1 MLIRLRSL
9 VWTLAF
15 IFLAPMGHAQ
25 TVSWLNSS
33 WQYRSAVTIANA
45 GGTALTGYQ
54 LNVVL
59 GSGFDFTKVQS
70 NGGDIRFTAS
80 DGVTL
85 LPYWIESWNAG
96 SSSASLWVKVP
107 SIPAAGATVY
117 LYYGNSSATS
127 AANGFNTFDFFDD
140 FSSGSIDTTKWTV
153 GGGSWTVVTDTL
165 PNGLSGSVLQGTTNI
180 PNNELLY
187 SSSYTGTDYILEAS
201 GKLISG
207 REWGLGARLNGPTN
221 LYSSNLYADLD
232 TTNNLYVY
240 KWLNNNG
247 SNWATQ
253 LGSVAVGTVNLNTW
267 YKVSMAVHSS
277 LIDVSVNGVAWEHTS
292 DAQFSSGGV
301 AIFGGE
307 NMVAHFSSVRSRKYA
322 ATVPTTT
329 IGAVTT
335 NGVSVASVTVN
346 PTVVVGG
353 TSSQGTVTLSGP
365 APAGGATIALA
376 SSNTAA
382 AQVPASVVVAAAAST
397 ATFTITT
404 SAVSSSTSSTIS
416 ASYNG
421 STKTASLGVTAQTVS
436 WLNSSWQYRSAVT
449 IANAGGTALTG
460 YQLNVVLGS
469 GFDFTK
475 VQSNGGDIRF
485 TASDGVTLLPYWIE
499 SWNAGS
505 SSASLWVKVPSIPA
519 AGATVYLYYGN
530 SSATSAANGFNTFD
544 FFDDFSSGSIDTT
557 KWTVGGGSWT
567 VVTDTLPNGLSGSV
581 LQGTTNIPNNE
592 LLYSSSYTGTDY
604 ILEASGKL
612 ISGREWGLGARLN
625 GPTNLY
631 SSNLYADLDTTNNL
645 YVYKWLNNNGSN
657 WATQLGSVAVGTV
670 NLNTWYKVSMAVHS
684 SLIDVSVNGV
694 AWEHTSDA
702 QFSSGGVAIFGG
714 ENMVAHFSSVRSR
727 KYAAT
732 VPTTTIGAVTTNG
745 VSVASVTVN
754 PTVVVGGTSS
764 QGTVTLSGP
773 APAGG
778 ATIAL
783 ASSNTAAAQV
793 PASVVVAAAASTATF
808 TITTSAVSSSTSSTI
823 SASFGGTK
831 PTATLTVAHA
841 APTVASVALNPTSV
855 LGGNTSQGTVT
866 LSGPAL
872 SGGATVTLTSS
883 NTAAAQVPAS
893 VVIPAA
899 ASSATFTIT
908 TSSVSSSTNS
918 VISASYNSSTQT
930 TTLTVAQ
937 AASSAAVLTYHN
949 DNLRT
954 GQNVNETILT
964 TTNVNSSKFGKLFS
978 LPVDGPIFAQPLYMP
993 GVTVGTQVHNLVFV
1007 ATEHNSVY
1015 AWDADTASAT
1025 PVWTVSFNNPAA
1037 GVTAIPCAEA
1047 ASGRG
1052 NCSTITPEFG
1062 ITSTPVIDSSTGTLY
1077 VVASTK
1083 EVSGGTTSYVYRL
1096 HALSVTTGQEKFG
1109 GPVALQATSGSVTF
1123 IPIQHLQRPGLLLVN
1138 GVVYIG
1144 FGSHGDI
1151 SPWYGWLLG
1160 YSASTLKQVLAFNA
1174 SPNAGDS
1181 GIWQSGAGPASDATG
1196 NIYLNTGNGGFDV
1209 NTGGIDYGDSIVKLN
1224 SSGTVLDYFTP
1235 YNQAT
1240 LDATDADLGASG
1252 LVLLPDQAGTY
1263 AHVLVSAS
1271 KQGVIYSV
1279 NRDGMGKYNAASNQN
1294 IQSLAGLSSS
1304 GLFGSPAYWNGNVY
1318 FAAWNDYLRA
1328 FQVINGTL
1336 ALTSHSS
1343 VTLAFPGAT
1352 PSVSSNGTNNGIV
1365 WIIQENVPND
1375 TVINNPPTA
1384 VLRAYDATNLATE
1397 LYDSTQ
1403 ATGNRD
1409 AAGGA
1414 VKFAVPTVANG
1425 KVYVG
1430 NSNQVTVYGLLP

>member
-1 MLIRLRSL
+1 MFRRLRSL
-9 VWTLAF
+9 FLALPLL
-15 IFLAPMGHAQ
+15 FLAPTGHSQ
-25 TVSWLNSS
+25 TVTWLNSS

-45 GGTALTGYQ
+45 GGTTLTGYQ

-59 GSGFDFTKVQS
+59 GSGFDFTKAQS

-140 FSSGSIDTTKWTV
+140 FSSGSIDITKWTV
-153 GGGSWTVVTDTL
+153 GGGSWAVVTDTL
-165 PNGLSGSVLQGTTNI
+165 PSGLSGPVLQGTTNI

-221 LYSSNLYADLD
+221 LYSSNFYADLD

-240 KWLNNNG
+240 KWVNNNG

-267 YKVSMAVHSS
+267 YKVSMAVHAS

-292 DAQFSSGGV
+292 DAQFPTGGV

-365 APAGGATIALA
+365 APTGGATVTLT

-382 AQVPASVVVAAAAST
+382 AQVPASVVVAAGAST

-421 STKTASLGVTAQTVS
+421 STQTTSLGVTAQTVS

-449 IANAGGTALTG
+449 VANAGGTALTG

-475 VQSNGGDIRF
+475 TQSNGGDIRF

-544 FFDDFSSGSIDTT
+544 FFDDFSSGSIDIT
-557 KWTVGGGSWT
+557 KWTVGGGSWA
-567 VVTDTLPNGLSGSV
+567 VVTDTLPSGLSGPV

-631 SSNLYADLDTTNNL
+631 SSNFYADLDTTNNL
-645 YVYKWLNNNGSN
+645 YVYKWVNNNGSN

-670 NLNTWYKVSMAVHS
+670 NLNTWYKVSMAVHA

-702 QFSSGGVAIFGG
+702 QFPTGGVAIFGG

-773 APAGG
+773 APTGG
-778 ATIAL
+778 ATVTL
-783 ASSNTAAAQV
+783 TSSNTAAAQV
-793 PASVVVAAAASTATF
+793 PASVVVAAGASTATF

-831 PTATLTVAHA
+831 PTATLTIAHA
-841 APTVASVALNPTSV
+841 APTVASVTLNPASV
-855 LGGNTSQGTVT
+855 LGGSTSQGTVT

-893 VVIPAA
+893 VVVPAA

-908 TSSVSSSTNS
+908 TSVVTSSTSS
-918 VISASYNSSTQT
+918 VISASYSSSTQT
-930 TTLTVAQ
+930 ATLAVAQ
-937 AASSAAVLTYHN
+937 VASSSAVLTYHN

-954 GQNVNETILT
+954 GQDVHETILT
-964 TTNVNSSKFGKLFS
+964 TTNVNSSTFGKLFS

-993 GVTVGTQVHNLVFV
+993 GVAVGTQIHNLVFV

-1015 AWDADTASAT
+1015 AWDADTASST
-1025 PVWTVSFNNPAA
+1025 PVWHASFINPAG

-1047 ASGRG
+1047 AG
-1052 NCSTITPEFG
+1052 NDCSTITPEFG

-1083 EVSGGTTSYVYRL
+1083 EVSGSTTSYVFRL

-1109 GPVALQATSGSVTF
+1109 GPVVLQAKSGSVTF
-1123 IPIQHLQRPGLLLVN
+1123 VPIQHLQRPGLLLVN

-1144 FGSHGDI
+1144 FGSHGDT

-1160 YSASTLKQVLAFNA
+1160 YNASTLAQVLAFNA
-1174 SPNAGDS
+1174 SPNAGES
-1181 GIWQSGAGPASDATG
+1181 GIWQSGAGPASDASG
-1196 NIYLNTGNGGFDV
+1196 NIYFNTGNGGFDV

-1240 LDATDADLGASG
+1240 LDATDADVGSSG
-1252 LVLLPDQAGTY
+1252 LVLLPDQTGTY
-1263 AHVLVSAS
+1263 AHVLVGAS

-1279 NRDGMGKYNAASNQN
+1279 NRDGMGKYNGGSNKN
-1294 IQSLAGLSSS
+1294 IQSLAGLSSY

-1328 FQVINGTL
+1328 FQVSNGTL

-1352 PSVSSNGTNNGIV
+1352 PSVSSNGTSNGIV